1 MFKGMRRNRNA
12 KIIATLGPGRS
23 SEEEIANLF
32 EAGADVFRL
41 NFSHG
46 VHDDHKRR
54 YEVIRKLESR
64 FSRPIGILMDLQ
76 GPKLRVG
83 EFEQGK
89 VMLETGQSFR
99 LELTNNKGNKTT
111 APLPHPEIFAAL
123 RQDMDLLIDD
133 GKIRLRVEKAGKDFA
148 ETIVI
153 NGGEVSNHKGVNVPS
168 AELALSAMTEKDHHD
183 LKVGLEMGVDW
194 VALSFVQ
201 RPADIEQVKSIVKGR
216 ASVMAKL
223 EKPGAIEYLHDIVD
237 QADAVMVARG
247 DLGVE
252 LPPEDVPVQ
261 QKRIINSCRQS
272 GKPVVV
278 ATQMLD
284 SMVHSPTPT
293 RAEASDVATAIYD
306 GADAVMLSAETAVG
320 DYPVESVAM
329 MDRIICRVER
339 DRIYHKM
346 VESARSLPEATP
358 ADAISAAARQVADT
372 ISAQAIVSFS
382 STGSTTERIS
392 RERPLVPILGLTPN
406 LPVARKLALVW
417 GVHSMRT
424 RDVDSF
430 GEMMG
435 KSVRVSIREEFAL
448 KGDKI
453 VIVAGIPFGSPGG
466 TNIVHIATVD

>member
-1 MFKGMRRNRNA
+1 
-12 KIIATLGPGRS
+12 
-23 SEEEIANLF
+23 
-32 EAGADVFRL
+32 
-41 NFSHG
+41 
-46 VHDDHKRR
+46 
-54 YEVIRKLESR
+54 
-64 FSRPIGILMDLQ
+64 
-76 GPKLRVG
+76 
-83 EFEQGK
+83 
-89 VMLETGQSFR
+89 
-99 LELTNNKGNKTT
+99 
-111 APLPHPEIFAAL
+111 
-123 RQDMDLLIDD
+123 
-133 GKIRLRVEKAGKDFA
+133 
-148 ETIVI
+148 
-153 NGGEVSNHKGVNVPS
+153 
-168 AELALSAMTEKDHHD
+168 
-183 LKVGLEMGVDW
+183 
-194 VALSFVQ
+194 
-201 RPADIEQVKSIVKGR
+201 
-216 ASVMAKL
+216 
-223 EKPGAIEYLHDIVD
+223 
-237 QADAVMVARG
+237 
-247 DLGVE
+247 
-252 LPPEDVPVQ
+252 

-320 DYPVESVAM
+320 DFPVESVAM
-329 MDRIICRVER
+329 MDRIIGRVER
-339 DRIYHKM
+339 DHIYRKM
-346 VESARSLPEATP
+346 IDNSRSMPDATP

-392 RERPLVPILGLTPN
+392 RERPSVPILGLTPN
-406 LPVARKLALVW
+406 LPVARKLSLVW

-466 TNIVHIATVD
+466 TNIVHISTVD